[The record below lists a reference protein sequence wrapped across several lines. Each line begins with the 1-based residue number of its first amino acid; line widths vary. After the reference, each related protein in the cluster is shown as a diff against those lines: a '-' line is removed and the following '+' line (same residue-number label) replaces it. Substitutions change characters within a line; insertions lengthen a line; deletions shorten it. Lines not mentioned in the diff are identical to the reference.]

1 MALLEVEHLSHSYG
15 DKILYQDASFELYK
29 GEHMGIVGQN
39 GTGKSTLIKILL
51 NEVIPDKGSVK
62 WQNNVTI
69 GHLDQYA
76 IIDQNLTI
84 LDYLRTAFQD
94 LYEMETK
101 LNNLYNQM
109 AENCTDALLKQVAY
123 YQDILEKRNFYAI
136 DSTIQKYASGLG
148 VSALGMD
155 TILKNLSGGSR
166 AKVILV
172 KLLLS
177 SPDIL
182 ILDEPTNF
190 LDKEHIS
197 WLANYL
203 QSTPASFIIVSHD
216 YDFLEKVTTCICD
229 IEFSQI
235 KKYKGPYSK
244 FLKQKE
250 ANREEYIKQYEFQ
263 QKEIKKLE
271 DYIAKN
277 KVRASTAN
285 MAKSREKRLNKM
297 EKLAKPAT
305 VSKPH
310 FHFSYLQT
318 TGQVLLDVTRLEV
331 GYYYTLL
338 PPLSFEVRR
347 QDKLVITGF
356 NGIGKST
363 LLKTLL
369 GQIPSRGGTFHFGE
383 SVKQIGYF
391 EQDLNWD
398 NPKDTPLHI
407 LSEAFP
413 KLNQK
418 QIRSALAS
426 VAIKNEHMIQEIGTL
441 SGGEQAKVK
450 LCMLVL
456 TPCNMLILD
465 EPTNHLDVEAKEVLK
480 KALKEFEGTI
490 ILVSHE
496 ESFYKDL
503 ATRIVDIRS
512 LAS

>member
-1 MALLEVEHLSHSYG
+1 
-15 DKILYQDASFELYK
+15 
-29 GEHMGIVGQN
+29 
-39 GTGKSTLIKILL
+39 
-51 NEVIPDKGSVK
+51 
-62 WQNNVTI
+62 
-69 GHLDQYA
+69 
-76 IIDQNLTI
+76 
-84 LDYLRTAFQD
+84 
-94 LYEMETK
+94 
-101 LNNLYNQM
+101 
-109 AENCTDALLKQVAY
+109 
-123 YQDILEKRNFYAI
+123 
-136 DSTIQKYASGLG
+136 
-148 VSALGMD
+148 
-155 TILKNLSGGSR
+155 
-166 AKVILV
+166 
-172 KLLLS
+172 
-177 SPDIL
+177 
-182 ILDEPTNF
+182 
-190 LDKEHIS
+190 
-197 WLANYL
+197 
-203 QSTPASFIIVSHD
+203 
-216 YDFLEKVTTCICD
+216 
-229 IEFSQI
+229 
-235 KKYKGPYSK
+235 
-244 FLKQKE
+244 
-250 ANREEYIKQYEFQ
+250 
-263 QKEIKKLE
+263 
-271 DYIAKN
+271 
-277 KVRASTAN
+277 
-285 MAKSREKRLNKM
+285 M

-426 VAIKNEHMIQEIGTL
+426 VAIKNEHMIQEITTL